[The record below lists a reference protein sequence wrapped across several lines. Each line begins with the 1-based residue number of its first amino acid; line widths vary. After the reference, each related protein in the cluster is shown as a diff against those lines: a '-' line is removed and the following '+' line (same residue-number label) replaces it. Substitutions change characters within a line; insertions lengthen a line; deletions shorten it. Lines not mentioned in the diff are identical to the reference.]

1 MQFQAVVANAK
12 HPEYGVATIPFPI
25 KKEDYDAVIELL
37 RPLEIGDAVNRD
49 CLIREISG
57 EYLVLRR
64 LEETTVN
71 LDELDYLAKRLD
83 GFDEYEKTQFQ
94 GMAEHLSLW
103 SVEELINLT
112 FCCQEATVIT
122 DFTDLD
128 RAGRRHF
135 LTMNGGGAP
144 LEDVDKIDAKALIG
158 ALIGHETG
166 HITPY
171 GVVYDN
177 GMQLAQLYDGRH
189 FPQYSYE
196 QCVMEVEV
204 IPEELPHE
212 SKPSA
217 FLSLPLTELQLE
229 RALMRGDCLEGDVS
243 LWLID
248 SRLPKEVAVA
258 IDFELADIAGLNR
271 LCRILDPLTQEDLAK
286 LGAVVAFAEPTI
298 VPELGRLAQQL
309 DLFDF
314 VPGVRTP
321 EEYGRYMIRDSE
333 HFEYD
338 ENLADFYDYKK
349 YGHQRVENE
358 SGQFVDC
365 GYISYHGTLLLD
377 ELMMEDPTEQGGF
390 QMGGLE

>member
-1 MQFQAVVANAK
+1 MKVVLSNRQ

-25 KKEDYDAVIELL
+25 KNEDYDAVIELL

-49 CLIREISG
+49 CLVREISS
-57 EYLVLRR
+57 EYPVLRQ

-94 GMAEHLSLW
+94 GMAVHLNLW
-103 SVEELINLT
+103 SVKELINLT
-112 FCCQEATVIT
+112 FCCQGATVIT

-128 RAGRRHF
+128 RAGHRHF

-144 LEDVDKIDAKALIG
+144 LEDVDKIDVKALIG
-158 ALIGHETG
+158 ALIGYETG

-177 GMQLAQLYDGRH
+177 GMQLTQLYDGRH
-189 FPQYSYE
+189 FPQYSYD

-229 RALMRGDCLEGDVS
+229 RALIRGDCMEGDVS

-258 IDFELADIAGLNR
+258 IDFELADIASLNR
-271 LCRILDPLTQEDLAK
+271 PCRILAPLTQEDLAK
-286 LGAVVAFAEPTI
+286 LGAVVAFAEPTT

-314 VPGVRTP
+314 IPGVSTA

-349 YGHQRVENE
+349 YGRQRVENE

-377 ELMMEDPTEQGGF
+377 ELMMEDSTEQEQGGF

>member
-1 MQFQAVVANAK
+1 MKVVLSNRQ

-25 KKEDYDAVIELL
+25 KNEDYDAVIELL

-49 CLIREISG
+49 CLVREISS
-57 EYLVLRR
+57 EYPVLRQ

-94 GMAEHLSLW
+94 GMAVHLNLW
-103 SVEELINLT
+103 SVKELINLT
-112 FCCQEATVIT
+112 FCCQGATVIT

-144 LEDVDKIDAKALIG
+144 LEDVDKIDVKALIG
-158 ALIGHETG
+158 ALIGYEAG

-177 GMQLAQLYDGRH
+177 GMQLTQLYDGRH
-189 FPQYSYE
+189 FPQYSYD

-217 FLSLPLTELQLE
+217 FLSLPLTELHLE
-229 RALMRGDCLEGDVS
+229 RALIRGDCMEGEVP

-258 IDFELADIAGLNR
+258 IDFELADIASLNR
-271 LCRILDPLTQEDLAK
+271 LCRILAPLTQEDLAK
-286 LGAVVAFAEPTI
+286 LGAVVAFAEPTT

-314 VPGVRTP
+314 VPGVSTA
-321 EEYGRYMIRDSE
+321 EEYDRYMIRDSE

-349 YGHQRVENE
+349 YGRQRVENE

-377 ELMMEDPTEQGGF
+377 ELMMEDSTEQEQGGF

>member
-1 MQFQAVVANAK
+1 MKVVLSNRQ

-25 KKEDYDAVIELL
+25 KNEEYDAVIELL
-37 RPLEIGDAVNRD
+37 RPLEIGDAVSRD
-49 CLIREISG
+49 CLVREISS
-57 EYLVLRR
+57 EYPVLRR
-64 LEETTVN
+64 LEDTTVN

-94 GMAEHLSLW
+94 GMADSHSY
-103 SVEELINLT
+103 SDINDFINLT
-112 FCCQEATVIT
+112 FCCQGATVIT
-122 DFTDLD
+122 DFADLD

-158 ALIGHETG
+158 ALIGYETG

-177 GMQLAQLYDGRH
+177 GMQLTQLYDGRH
-189 FPQYSYE
+189 FPQYSYD
-196 QCVMEVEV
+196 QRVMEVEV

-217 FLSLPLTELQLE
+217 FLSLPLSELQLE
-229 RALMRGDCLEGDVS
+229 RALMRGDCMEGDVS

-248 SRLPKEVAVA
+248 SRLPKEVAAA

-271 LCRILDPLTQEDLAK
+271 LCHILAPLTQGDLAK
-286 LGAVVAFAEPTI
+286 LGAVVAFAEPTT
-298 VPELGRLAQQL
+298 VPELGRLAQHL

-314 VPGVRTP
+314 VPGVSTA

-349 YGHQRVENE
+349 YGRQRVENE

-377 ELMMEDPTEQGGF
+377 ELMMGDPTEQEQGGV